1 MKNILS
7 RNQLDEWH
15 HSNTVDSYEHQRED
29 DYYECMIDCQDN
41 QSQSKRIC
49 REILM

>member
-7 RNQLDEWH
+7 RNQLEEWH
-15 HSNTVDSYEHQRED
+15 HTDTSNYSTQKEN
-29 DYYECMIDCQDN
+29 DYYECMIECED
-41 QSQSKRIC
+41 SQTHCKTTC